1 MIQTT
6 SASPIVPGLA
16 TLAAKIPTAQFWDA
30 VLPTGNLGTMPTR
43 MVVTFAIAVVVAGM
57 LSVSQKHSRMLRKE
71 DEARELRD
79 I

>member
-1 MIQTT
+1 
-6 SASPIVPGLA
+6 
-16 TLAAKIPTAQFWDA
+16 
-30 VLPTGNLGTMPTR
+30 